1 MSLYQFEK
9 VTLIDKVTHFISKPQ
24 FITLIKWDF
33 GRFDD
38 IKSSLYQITRG
49 SQRTS
54 QLFGMSSFCISGT
67 APSYTDGQGGVRME
81 QGMEMLFALF
91 GGLAMF
97 LYGMDRMS
105 RALQRVAGDAMK
117 RLLARLTATPLLGV
131 LTGLAVTA
139 VLQSSSAATVMVIG
153 FVSAGLLELPRAVA
167 VIYGINIGTTMTA
180 QLIAFDVQTLV
191 YPVLFLGF
199 LLDFAARRPRWQA
212 VGEAVFSF
220 GLLFEGID
228 ILGRALQPLAG
239 QAVFLDWMTRVK
251 ESPLLGILLGLSMT
265 MVVQSSSAT
274 IALLQNVARQAG
286 PDGIH
291 SMLGLAG
298 AVPVLLGDNI
308 GTTVTALLACIGQGK
323 DAARAALAHSCF
335 NLSGSLLAAVLLPW
349 FVRLVELISPK
360 GPELE
365 VISRQIANAHTAFN
379 VCCAL
384 LWLPFLP
391 WMVRLVCALVP
402 EKEKK

>member
-1 MSLYQFEK
+1 MYSLSRWKASIFVLSDWE
-9 VTLIDKVTHFISKPQ
+9 
-24 FITLIKWDF
+24 
-33 GRFDD
+33 
-38 IKSSLYQITRG
+38 RG
-49 SQRTS
+49 SHMEDWVRS
-54 QLFGMSSFCISGT
+54 LFGL
-67 APSYTDGQGGVRME
+67 A
-81 QGMEMLFALF
+81 
-91 GGLAMF
+91 GGLALF
-97 LYGMDRMS
+97 LYGMTTMS
-105 RALQRVAGDAMK
+105 RALQQAAGERLRGFLRRVT
-117 RLLARLTATPLLGV
+117 RTPLTGALA
-131 LTGLAVTA
+131 GLAVTSI
-139 VLQSSSAATVMVIG
+139 LQSSSATTVMVIG

-251 ESPLLGILLGLSMT
+251 ESALLGILLGLSMT

-274 IALLQNVARQAG
+274 IAVLQRAAQQAG

-291 SMLGLAG
+291 SVLGLAG
-298 AVPVLLGDNI
+298 ALPILLGDNI
-308 GTTVTALLACIGQGK
+308 GTTITAIL
-323 DAARAALAHSCF
+323 AALGQPQDAKRTAAAHCCF
-335 NLSGSLLAAVLLPW
+335 NLSGSVVCLLALPW
-349 FVRLVELISPK
+349 MTKLVEAVSPK

-365 VISRQIANAHTAFN
+365 IIARQIANAHTLFN
-379 VCCAL
+379 AACTLV
-384 LWLPFLP
+384 WLPLTP
-391 WMVRLVCALVP
+391 VMVKLVCKLVP
-402 EKEKK
+402 EQESSGGER

>member
-1 MSLYQFEK
+1 
-9 VTLIDKVTHFISKPQ
+9 
-24 FITLIKWDF
+24 
-33 GRFDD
+33 
-38 IKSSLYQITRG
+38 
-49 SQRTS
+49 
-54 QLFGMSSFCISGT
+54 
-67 APSYTDGQGGVRME
+67 
-81 QGMEMLFALF
+81 MEMLFALF

-105 RALQRVAGDAMK
+105 RALQRAAGDAMK

-199 LLDFAARRPRWQA
+199 LLDFAACRPRWRA

-291 SMLGLAG
+291 SVLGLAG

-335 NLSGSLLAAVLLPW
+335 NLSGSLLAAVLLLLWKHRWTGMSLSFALILDLICCNIVLKPLVGR
-349 FVRLVELISPK
+349 VRPFLVNTAVELLTAPPADASFPS
-360 GPELE
+360 G
-365 VISRQIANAHTAFN
+365 HTAASFAA
-379 VCCAL
+379 VFAL
-384 LWLPFLP
+384 RASGSPLWKP
-391 WMVRLVCALVP
+391 ALVLAAGIAFSRLYLYVHWP
-402 EKEKK
+402 TDVLGGILVGAAAGWAGARLADALRRRRERLGRRA

>member
-1 MSLYQFEK
+1 
-9 VTLIDKVTHFISKPQ
+9 
-24 FITLIKWDF
+24 
-33 GRFDD
+33 
-38 IKSSLYQITRG
+38 
-49 SQRTS
+49 
-54 QLFGMSSFCISGT
+54 
-67 APSYTDGQGGVRME
+67 
-81 QGMEMLFALF
+81 MEMLFALF

-105 RALQRVAGDAMK
+105 RALQRAAGDAMK

-167 VIYGINIGTTMTA
+167 IIYGINIGTTMTA
-180 QLIAFDVQTLV
+180 QLVAFDVQTLV

-291 SMLGLAG
+291 SVLGLAG

-335 NLSGSLLAAVLLPW
+335 QPQRESAGGGAAAL
-349 FVRLVELISPK
+349 VRPAGGAYLPK

-384 LWLPFLP
+384 LWLPFCRG
-391 WMVRLVCALVP
+391 WCGWCVRWCRKR
-402 EKEKK
+402 EK

>member
-1 MSLYQFEK
+1 
-9 VTLIDKVTHFISKPQ
+9 
-24 FITLIKWDF
+24 
-33 GRFDD
+33 
-38 IKSSLYQITRG
+38 
-49 SQRTS
+49 
-54 QLFGMSSFCISGT
+54 
-67 APSYTDGQGGVRME
+67 ME

-105 RALQRVAGDAMK
+105 RALQRAAGDAMK

-291 SMLGLAG
+291 SVLGLAG

-323 DAARAALAHSCF
+323 DAASAGVCWRRCCCPGSSGWWSSSPPKARSWKSFPGKSPTPTPPSTSAAHCSGCLFCRGWCGWCVRWCRKIDDRESPMRCIG
-335 NLSGSLLAAVLLPW
+335 LSLTS
-349 FVRLVELISPK
+349 
-360 GPELE
+360 
-365 VISRQIANAHTAFN
+365 
-379 VCCAL
+379 
-384 LWLPFLP
+384 
-391 WMVRLVCALVP
+391 
-402 EKEKK
+402 

>member
-1 MSLYQFEK
+1 
-9 VTLIDKVTHFISKPQ
+9 
-24 FITLIKWDF
+24 
-33 GRFDD
+33 
-38 IKSSLYQITRG
+38 
-49 SQRTS
+49 
-54 QLFGMSSFCISGT
+54 
-67 APSYTDGQGGVRME
+67 
-81 QGMEMLFALF
+81 MEMLFALF

-105 RALQRVAGDAMK
+105 RALQRAAGDAMK

-239 QAVFLDWMTRVK
+239 QAVFLEWMTRVK
-251 ESPLLGILLGLSMT
+251 ESPLLGILLGLCMGSGAAISMQYGSGEYDK
-265 MVVQSSSAT
+265 MRQSVFQSFAL
-274 IALLQNVARQAG
+274 IAG
-286 PDGIH
+286 
-291 SMLGLAG
+291 M
-298 AVPVLLGDNI
+298 
-308 GTTVTALLACIGQGK
+308 
-323 DAARAALAHSCF
+323 ALADAIGIGCY
-335 NLSGSLLAAVLLPW
+335 LLKH
-349 FVRLVELISPK
+349 R
-360 GPELE
+360 
-365 VISRQIANAHTAFN
+365 
-379 VCCAL
+379 
-384 LWLPFLP
+384 
-391 WMVRLVCALVP
+391 
-402 EKEKK
+402 KETL

>member
-1 MSLYQFEK
+1 MVQ
-9 VTLIDKVTHFISKPQ
+9 
-24 FITLIKWDF
+24 
-33 GRFDD
+33 
-38 IKSSLYQITRG
+38 
-49 SQRTS
+49 
-54 QLFGMSSFCISGT
+54 GT
-67 APSYTDGQGGVRME
+67 
-81 QGMEMLFALF
+81 EMLFALF

-97 LYGMDRMS
+97 LYGMNRMS
-105 RALQRVAGDAMK
+105 RALQRAAGDAMK

-167 VIYGINIGTTMTA
+167 VIYGINIGTTITA

-220 GLLFEGID
+220 GLLFEGIG

-239 QAVFLDWMTRVK
+239 QEVFLGWMTRVK
-251 ESPLLGILLGLSMT
+251 ASPLLGILLGLGMT

-291 SMLGLAG
+291 SVLGLAG

-308 GTTVTALLACIGQGK
+308 GTTVTALLACIGQGR

-335 NLSGSLLAAVLLPW
+335 NLTGSLLAAVLLPG
-349 FVRLVELISPK
+349 FVRLVELVSPK

-402 EKEKK
+402 EE

>member
-1 MSLYQFEK
+1 
-9 VTLIDKVTHFISKPQ
+9 
-24 FITLIKWDF
+24 
-33 GRFDD
+33 
-38 IKSSLYQITRG
+38 
-49 SQRTS
+49 
-54 QLFGMSSFCISGT
+54 
-67 APSYTDGQGGVRME
+67 ME

-105 RALQRVAGDAMK
+105 RALQRAAGDAMK

-291 SMLGLAG
+291 SVLGLAG

-365 VISRQIANAHTAFN
+365 IISRQIANAHTAFN

-402 EKEKK
+402 EKRKIRKAPLPVRVWGAFCVPGKECLHPTSQSASQTRPGCGTQHPQRFACALLAAAPTATPCFRHWRRSSLLPLVGEPLAKG

>member
-1 MSLYQFEK
+1 MQ
-9 VTLIDKVTHFISKPQ
+9 
-24 FITLIKWDF
+24 
-33 GRFDD
+33 
-38 IKSSLYQITRG
+38 
-49 SQRTS
+49 
-54 QLFGMSSFCISGT
+54 
-67 APSYTDGQGGVRME
+67 
-81 QGMEMLFALF
+81 MLFALF

-105 RALQRVAGDAMK
+105 RALQRAAGDAMK
-117 RLLARLTATPLLGV
+117 RLLARLTATP
-131 LTGLAVTA
+131 
-139 VLQSSSAATVMVIG
+139 
-153 FVSAGLLELPRAVA
+153 LLELPRAVA

-239 QAVFLDWMTRVK
+239 QTVFLEWMTRVK

-291 SMLGLAG
+291 SVLGLAG

-402 EKEKK
+402 EE

>member
-1 MSLYQFEK
+1 MYSLSRWKASIFVLSDWE
-9 VTLIDKVTHFISKPQ
+9 
-24 FITLIKWDF
+24 
-33 GRFDD
+33 
-38 IKSSLYQITRG
+38 RG
-49 SQRTS
+49 SHMEDWVRS
-54 QLFGMSSFCISGT
+54 LFGL
-67 APSYTDGQGGVRME
+67 A
-81 QGMEMLFALF
+81 
-91 GGLAMF
+91 GGLALF
-97 LYGMDRMS
+97 LYGMTTMS
-105 RALQRVAGDAMK
+105 RALQQAAGERLRGFLRRVT
-117 RLLARLTATPLLGV
+117 RTPLTGALA
-131 LTGLAVTA
+131 GLAVSSI
-139 VLQSSSAATVMVIG
+139 LQSSSATTVMVIG

-291 SMLGLAG
+291 SVLGLAG
-298 AVPVLLGDNI
+298 ALPILLGDNI
-308 GTTVTALLACIGQGK
+308 GTTITAIL
-323 DAARAALAHSCF
+323 AALGQPQDAKRTAAAHCCF
-335 NLSGSLLAAVLLPW
+335 NLSGSVVCLLALPW
-349 FVRLVELISPK
+349 MTKLVEAVSPK

-365 VISRQIANAHTAFN
+365 IIARQIANAHTLFN
-379 VCCAL
+379 AACTLV
-384 LWLPFLP
+384 WLPLTP
-391 WMVRLVCALVP
+391 VMVKLVCKLVP
-402 EKEKK
+402 EQERSGGER

>member
-1 MSLYQFEK
+1 MNLSVSLS
-9 VTLIDKVTHFISKPQ
+9 LDKAELRLPASAAHCAR
-24 FITLIKWDF
+24 LA
-33 GRFDD
+33 GRCPNND
-38 IKSSLYQITRG
+38 SLFPPLAAVVVVAPNRGASGEETR
-49 SQRTS
+49 
-54 QLFGMSSFCISGT
+54 LPVIPPVH
-67 APSYTDGQGGVRME
+67 PSYTDGQGGVRME
-81 QGMEMLFALF
+81 QGMQMLFALF

-105 RALQRVAGDAMK
+105 RALQRAAGDAMK

-291 SMLGLAG
+291 SVLGLAG

-384 LWLPFLP
+384 LWLPLLP
-391 WMVRLVCALVP
+391 WMVRLVCQ
-402 EKEKK
+402 

>member
-1 MSLYQFEK
+1 
-9 VTLIDKVTHFISKPQ
+9 
-24 FITLIKWDF
+24 
-33 GRFDD
+33 
-38 IKSSLYQITRG
+38 
-49 SQRTS
+49 
-54 QLFGMSSFCISGT
+54 
-67 APSYTDGQGGVRME
+67 
-81 QGMEMLFALF
+81 
-91 GGLAMF
+91 
-97 LYGMDRMS
+97 
-105 RALQRVAGDAMK
+105 MK
-117 RLLARLTATPLLGV
+117 RMLARLTATPLLGV

-308 GTTVTALLACIGQGK
+308 GTTVTALLACIGQGEGRRPRRTGPQLLQPQRGVCWRRCCCPGSSGWWSLSPPK
-323 DAARAALAHSCF
+323 ARSWKSFPGKSPTPTPPSTSAAPCSGCLFAVDGAA
-335 NLSGSLLAAVLLPW
+335 G
-349 FVRLVELISPK
+349 
-360 GPELE
+360 
-365 VISRQIANAHTAFN
+365 
-379 VCCAL
+379 
-384 LWLPFLP
+384 
-391 WMVRLVCALVP
+391 VCAGAGKR
-402 EKEKK
+402 EKIRKSSSCP

>member
-1 MSLYQFEK
+1 MVQ
-9 VTLIDKVTHFISKPQ
+9 
-24 FITLIKWDF
+24 
-33 GRFDD
+33 
-38 IKSSLYQITRG
+38 
-49 SQRTS
+49 
-54 QLFGMSSFCISGT
+54 GT
-67 APSYTDGQGGVRME
+67 
-81 QGMEMLFALF
+81 EMLFALF

-105 RALQRVAGDAMK
+105 RALQRAAGDAMK

-153 FVSAGLLELPRAVA
+153 FVSAGLL
-167 VIYGINIGTTMTA
+167 
-180 QLIAFDVQTLV
+180 
-191 YPVLFLGF
+191 
-199 LLDFAARRPRWQA
+199 
-212 VGEAVFSF
+212 
-220 GLLFEGID
+220 FEGIG

-239 QAVFLDWMTRVK
+239 QEVFLGWMTRVK
-251 ESPLLGILLGLSMT
+251 ESPLLGILLGLGMT

-291 SMLGLAG
+291 SVLGLAG

-308 GTTVTALLACIGQGK
+308 GTTVTALLACIGQGR
-323 DAARAALAHSCF
+323 DATRAALAHSCF
-335 NLSGSLLAAVLLPW
+335 NLTGSLLAAALLPG
-349 FVRLVELISPK
+349 FVRLVELVSPK

-365 VISRQIANAHTAFN
+365 VISRQIANAHTLFN
-379 VCCAL
+379 ICCAL
-384 LWLPFLP
+384 LWLPLLP

-402 EKEKK
+402 EDR

>member
-1 MSLYQFEK
+1 
-9 VTLIDKVTHFISKPQ
+9 
-24 FITLIKWDF
+24 
-33 GRFDD
+33 
-38 IKSSLYQITRG
+38 
-49 SQRTS
+49 
-54 QLFGMSSFCISGT
+54 
-67 APSYTDGQGGVRME
+67 ME
-81 QGMEMLFALF
+81 QGMQMLFALF

-105 RALQRVAGDAMK
+105 RALQRAAGDAMK

-239 QAVFLDWMTRVK
+239 QAVFLEWMTRVK

-274 IALLQNVARQAG
+274 IALLQNVARPAG

-291 SMLGLAG
+291 IVRGLAG
-298 AVPVLLGDNI
+298 AVP
-308 GTTVTALLACIGQGK
+308 ALLACIGQGK
-323 DAARAALAHSCF
+323 NAARAALAHSCF

-402 EKEKK
+402 EE

>member
-1 MSLYQFEK
+1 
-9 VTLIDKVTHFISKPQ
+9 
-24 FITLIKWDF
+24 
-33 GRFDD
+33 
-38 IKSSLYQITRG
+38 
-49 SQRTS
+49 
-54 QLFGMSSFCISGT
+54 
-67 APSYTDGQGGVRME
+67 
-81 QGMEMLFALF
+81 MEMFFALF

-105 RALQRVAGDAMK
+105 RALQRAAGDAMK

-251 ESPLLGILLGLSMT
+251 ESPLLGILLGLCMT
-265 MVVQSSSAT
+265 MVVQSSSAVT
-274 IALLQNVARQAG
+274 VLV
-286 PDGIH
+286 
-291 SMLGLAG
+291 LGLVGAG
-298 AVPVLLGDNI
+298 LLTLQRAVPVVFGANI
-308 GTTVTALLACIGQGK
+308 GTTVTALLACIGQGR

-384 LWLPFLP
+384 LWLPLLP

-402 EKEKK
+402 EE

>member
-1 MSLYQFEK
+1 MVQ
-9 VTLIDKVTHFISKPQ
+9 
-24 FITLIKWDF
+24 
-33 GRFDD
+33 
-38 IKSSLYQITRG
+38 
-49 SQRTS
+49 
-54 QLFGMSSFCISGT
+54 GT
-67 APSYTDGQGGVRME
+67 
-81 QGMEMLFALF
+81 EMLFALF

-105 RALQRVAGDAMK
+105 RALQRAAGGAMK

-180 QLIAFDVQTLV
+180 QLIAFDAQQLV
-191 YPVLFLGF
+191 YPVLFAGF
-199 LLDFAARRPRWQA
+199 VIDFAAHKARWQA

-220 GLLFEGID
+220 GLLFEGIG

-239 QAVFLDWMTRVK
+239 QEVFLGWMTRVK
-251 ESPLLGILLGLSMT
+251 ESPL
-265 MVVQSSSAT
+265 
-274 IALLQNVARQAG
+274 
-286 PDGIH
+286 
-291 SMLGLAG
+291 LGLAG

-308 GTTVTALLACIGQGK
+308 GTTVTALLACIGQGR

-335 NLSGSLLAAVLLPW
+335 NLTGSLLAAVLLPG
-349 FVRLVELISPK
+349 FVRLVELVSPK

-365 VISRQIANAHTAFN
+365 IISRQIANAHTLFN
-379 VCCAL
+379 ICCAL
-384 LWLPFLP
+384 LWLPLLP

-402 EKEKK
+402 EE

>member
-1 MSLYQFEK
+1 
-9 VTLIDKVTHFISKPQ
+9 
-24 FITLIKWDF
+24 
-33 GRFDD
+33 
-38 IKSSLYQITRG
+38 
-49 SQRTS
+49 
-54 QLFGMSSFCISGT
+54 
-67 APSYTDGQGGVRME
+67 ME

-105 RALQRVAGDAMK
+105 RALQRAAGDAMK
-117 RLLARLTATPLLGV
+117 RLLARLTAMPLLGV

-291 SMLGLAG
+291 SVLGLAG

-323 DAARAALAHSCF
+323 DAARAALATAASTSAGVCWRRCCCPGSSGWWS
-335 NLSGSLLAAVLLPW
+335 LSPPKARSWKSFPGKSPTPTPPSTSAALCSGCLFCRGWCGWCVRWYRKIDNRESPMRCIGLSLT
-349 FVRLVELISPK
+349 S
-360 GPELE
+360 
-365 VISRQIANAHTAFN
+365 
-379 VCCAL
+379 
-384 LWLPFLP
+384 
-391 WMVRLVCALVP
+391 
-402 EKEKK
+402 

>member
-1 MSLYQFEK
+1 M
-9 VTLIDKVTHFISKPQ
+9 
-24 FITLIKWDF
+24 
-33 GRFDD
+33 G
-38 IKSSLYQITRG
+38 
-49 SQRTS
+49 
-54 QLFGMSSFCISGT
+54 
-67 APSYTDGQGGVRME
+67 
-81 QGMEMLFALF
+81 MLFALF

-105 RALQRVAGDAMK
+105 RALQRAAGDAMK

-291 SMLGLAG
+291 SVLGLAG

-308 GTTVTALLACIGQGK
+308 GTTVTALM
-323 DAARAALAHSCF
+323 R
-335 NLSGSLLAAVLLPW
+335 
-349 FVRLVELISPK
+349 
-360 GPELE
+360 
-365 VISRQIANAHTAFN
+365 SR
-379 VCCAL
+379 
-384 LWLPFLP
+384 
-391 WMVRLVCALVP
+391 MRR
-402 EKEKK
+402 KK

>member
-1 MSLYQFEK
+1 
-9 VTLIDKVTHFISKPQ
+9 
-24 FITLIKWDF
+24 
-33 GRFDD
+33 
-38 IKSSLYQITRG
+38 
-49 SQRTS
+49 
-54 QLFGMSSFCISGT
+54 
-67 APSYTDGQGGVRME
+67 ME
-81 QGMEMLFALF
+81 QGMQMLFALF

-105 RALQRVAGDAMK
+105 RALQRAAGDAMK

-291 SMLGLAG
+291 SVLGLAG
-298 AVPVLLGDNI
+298 AGRCRSFWATTSARRSRPCWPASGRGRTPPAPHWPTAASTSAGVCWRRCCCPGSSGWWSLSPPKARSWKSFPGKSPMPTPPSTSAAPCSGCLFCRGWCGWCVRWYRKIDNRESPMR
-308 GTTVTALLACIGQGK
+308 CIG
-323 DAARAALAHSCF
+323 
-335 NLSGSLLAAVLLPW
+335 LSLTS
-349 FVRLVELISPK
+349 
-360 GPELE
+360 
-365 VISRQIANAHTAFN
+365 
-379 VCCAL
+379 
-384 LWLPFLP
+384 
-391 WMVRLVCALVP
+391 
-402 EKEKK
+402 

>member
-1 MSLYQFEK
+1 
-9 VTLIDKVTHFISKPQ
+9 
-24 FITLIKWDF
+24 
-33 GRFDD
+33 
-38 IKSSLYQITRG
+38 
-49 SQRTS
+49 
-54 QLFGMSSFCISGT
+54 
-67 APSYTDGQGGVRME
+67 ME

-105 RALQRVAGDAMK
+105 RALQRAAGDAMK
-117 RLLARLTATPLLGV
+117 RLLARLTATPLMGV

-274 IALLQNVARQAG
+274 IALLQNLARQAG

-291 SMLGLAG
+291 SVLGLAG

-308 GTTVTALLACIGQGK
+308 GTTVTALLACIGQGR

-335 NLSGSLLAAVLLPW
+335 NLTGSLLAAVLLGCKQYVSATAGSLRAQVQSAYAQTLTHQYPLAQQA
-349 FVRLVELISPK
+349 FRQAAHSARQASKKLGLLVRRNALDRMNETMAVLPQYANPENQADLAVEAARVLAQIDQ
-360 GPELE
+360 LE
-365 VISRQIANAHTAFN
+365 QCFTGTYKT
-379 VCCAL
+379 CMPPL
-384 LWLPFLP
+384 LARESSMSFSSSIKVLTSLNW
-391 WMVRLVCALVP
+391 R
-402 EKEKK
+402 